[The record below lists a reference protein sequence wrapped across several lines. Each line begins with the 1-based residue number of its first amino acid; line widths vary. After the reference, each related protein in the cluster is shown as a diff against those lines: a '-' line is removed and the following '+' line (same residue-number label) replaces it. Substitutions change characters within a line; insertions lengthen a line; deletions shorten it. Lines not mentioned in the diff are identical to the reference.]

1 MTRRRDEQFLKLN
14 NRWAL
19 AFDPFQ
25 WIVQRRAGIEWR
37 AMSFI
42 STKKRILLDV
52 LDKKGVQPTHEANDA
67 LRYLPENFTEWH
79 EHYQIMELG
88 K

>member
-1 MTRRRDEQFLKLN
+1 M
-14 NRWAL
+14 
-19 AFDPFQ
+19 
-25 WIVQRRAGIEWR
+25 EWR
-37 AMSFI
+37 AISFI